1 VDKISESRRTMGPDK
16 NRDHEQT
23 EEMELHQTNSTTLRE
38 PPHGAVLEKSA
49 EERSSAS
56 AEDREVNKKG
66 KTKKKKKEDLKKSL
80 EEKEEELRQKH
91 DCLLRNQAEFE
102 NFKKRTAREK
112 ADLLKFGNESLMREL
127 LPVID
132 NFERSL
138 AHAKD
143 APSIDDII
151 SGLDLMEKDLVRK
164 LEKFGLKAISAQG
177 EPFDPLKHE
186 ATLQIETSEH
196 PENTIVEELQKGY
209 CIHDR
214 LLRPAMVS
222 VAKAPSTHHNE
233 SSDSDE

>member
-1 VDKISESRRTMGPDK
+1 VDKISESGRTMGSDK
-16 NRDHEQT
+16 NRDHEET
-23 EEMELHQTNSTTLRE
+23 EEMGLHQTNSTTLQQ
-38 PPHGAVLEKSA
+38 PPNGAAVNESA
-49 EERSSAS
+49 KERSSAS
-56 AEDREVNKKG
+56 TENREVKKKE
-66 KTKKKKKEDLKKSL
+66 KTKKKKEDLKKSL
-80 EEKEEELRQKH
+80 EKKEEELRQKH

-112 ADLLKFGNESLMREL
+112 LDLLKFGNESLMREL

-151 SGLDLMEKDLVRK
+151 SGIDLIKKDFMGK
-164 LEKFGLKAISAQG
+164 LEKFGLKAIPAQG

-196 PENTIVEELQKGY
+196 TENTVVAELQKGY

-214 LLRPAMVS
+214 LLRPAMVT
-222 VAKAPSTHHNE
+222 VAKAPSTPHNE
-233 SSDSDE
+233 SSDSEE

>member
-1 VDKISESRRTMGPDK
+1 MKSDK

-23 EEMELHQTNSTTLRE
+23 EEVEHHQTNSTTAKE
-38 PPHGAVLEKSA
+38 SHGAAVEKNA
-49 EERSSAS
+49 QEKRGAS
-56 AEDREVNKKG
+56 AENPEMNKKE
-66 KTKKKKKEDLKKSL
+66 KTKKKKEDLKKSL
-80 EEKEEELRQKH
+80 EEREEELRQKH
-91 DCLLRNQAEFE
+91 DSLLRNQADFE

-112 ADLLKFGNESLMREL
+112 ADLLKFGNEALMREL

-138 AHAKD
+138 AHAQD

-151 SGLDLMEKDLVRK
+151 SGIDLIKKDLMQK

-186 ATLQIETSEH
+186 ATLQIETPDH
-196 PENTIVEELQKGY
+196 IENTIVDELQKGY

-214 LLRPAMVS
+214 LLRPAMVT
-222 VAKAPSTHHNE
+222 VAKAPSTPQ

>member
-1 VDKISESRRTMGPDK
+1 MGKISESRRTMVPDK

-23 EEMELHQTNSTTLRE
+23 EEVEDQQTDSTTQ
-38 PPHGAVLEKSA
+38 PHGAAAEKNAKEKSG
-49 EERSSAS
+49 AS
-56 AEDREVNKKG
+56 AENREVNKKE
-66 KTKKKKKEDLKKSL
+66 KTKKKKEDLKKSL
-80 EEKEEELRQKH
+80 EEKDEELRQKH
-91 DCLLRNQAEFE
+91 DSLLRNQAEFE

-112 ADLLKFGNESLMREL
+112 ADLLKFRNESLMREL

-151 SGLDLMEKDLVRK
+151 SGIDLIKKDLMGK
-164 LEKFGLKAISAQG
+164 LEKLGLKAISAQG

-196 PENTIVEELQKGY
+196 PENTVVDELQKGY

-214 LLRPAMVS
+214 LLRPAMVT

>member
-1 VDKISESRRTMGPDK
+1 MDKISESGLTMRSDK
-16 NRDHEQT
+16 NKDHEQKK
-23 EEMELHQTNSTTLRE
+23 EMEFQQTNSTTLKQ
-38 PPHGAVLEKSA
+38 PSHDADVEKSA
-49 EERSSAS
+49 KERNSAS
-56 AEDREVNKKG
+56 AENREVNKKE

-91 DCLLRNQAEFE
+91 DCLLRNQADFE

-112 ADLLKFGNESLMREL
+112 ADLLKFRNESLMREL

-151 SGLDLMEKDLVRK
+151 SGIDLIKKDLMHK

-186 ATLQIETSEH
+186 AALQIETSEH
-196 PENTIVEELQKGY
+196 TENTIVDELQKGY

-214 LLRPAMVS
+214 LLRPAMVT